1 MNRTFIKRGLL
12 AFSIT
17 SAIWIIVSLTGFV
30 SVRMALLLGLTNSVI
45 VGISEIK
52 KPNQQYKLAI

>member
-1 MNRTFIKRGLL
+1 MNRAFIKRGLL
-12 AFSIT
+12 AFLIT

-45 VGISEIK
+45 VGISEYRKNK
-52 KPNQQYKLAI
+52 KGDD

>member
-45 VGISEIK
+45 VGISEYRKNK
-52 KPNQQYKLAI
+52 KGDD

>member
-30 SVRMALLLGLTNSVI
+30 SVRMALLLGLTSSVI
-45 VGISEIK
+45 VGISEYRKNK
-52 KPNQQYKLAI
+52 KGDD

>member
-17 SAIWIIVSLTGFV
+17 SDIWIIVSLTGFV

-45 VGISEIK
+45 VGISEK
-52 KPNQQYKLAI
+52 QK